1 MRPSRRLQ
9 FVPHVMAIAITILS
23 LLIGGEALSL
33 AASVQLSWQA
43 PTTNADGTP
52 LTDLAGY
59 QVYYGPSSGNYTV
72 TLDVGNTLSVS
83 LSGLT
88 AGQTYYFAVTAYDT
102 SENESARSTEVSAT
116 PTEVPPGTFMDT
128 TVADFSAGTLDG
140 NIDISQTT
148 NGEVILA
155 PLVGAEFTGTALPAG
170 WTATPWSTGGTA
182 SVATGV
188 LRVDG
193 ASAGTTALFGP
204 GRAVE
209 FVATFS
215 GQAYQHVG
223 FGVTFSQAPWAIFST
238 SGGGQ
243 LYARTNTGSSST
255 NTALGSG
262 WLGTSH
268 RYRVDWNTSNTVY
281 SIDGTVVATHAL
293 TISTT
298 QRLLISDF
306 TPTGGAVVVDWL
318 RMTPYAAS
326 GTFLSRVFD
335 AGSSVTWGTAT
346 WTSDL
351 PNGTSLNISVRRG
364 NSPTP
369 DQTWTAFAN
378 LSGSGSTI
386 GGNSRYVQYRVQL
399 ATTVPGQTPVLR
411 DLTVMY

>member
-1 MRPSRRLQ
+1 MRPSRRPQ
-9 FVPHVMAIAITILS
+9 FEPRVVAIAITILS

-33 AASVQLSWQA
+33 AASVQVSWQA

-128 TVADFSAGTLDG
+128 TMADFSAGTLDG

-155 PLVGAEFTGTALPAG
+155 PLVGTEFTGTALPEG
-170 WTATPWSTGGTA
+170 WTTTPWSTGGTA
-182 SVATGV
+182 SVAAGV
-188 LRVDG
+188 LMVDG
-193 ASAGTTALFGP
+193 ARAGTTALFGP
-204 GRAVE
+204 GRSVE

-238 SGGGQ
+238 SGNGP
-243 LYARTNTGSSST
+243 LYARTNTGAS
-255 NTALGSG
+255 NQDTALGSR

-281 SIDGTVVATHAL
+281 SIDGKVVATHAL
-293 TISTT
+293 TTSTT
-298 QRLLISDF
+298 QRLLISDL
-306 TPTGGAVVVDWL
+306 TPTEGAVVVDWL

-335 AGSSVTWGTAT
+335 AESSVTWGTAT

-364 NSPTP
+364 NTPTP

-378 LSGSGSTI
+378 LSGSGATI
-386 GGNSRYVQYRVQL
+386 GGSSRYLQYRAQL

>member
-9 FVPHVMAIAITILS
+9 FVPHVVAIASTILS

-33 AASVQLSWQA
+33 AASVRASWQA
-43 PTTNADGTP
+43 PTTDAEGNT

-59 QVYYGPSSGNYTV
+59 KVYYGPSSRNYTAV
-72 TLDVGNTLSVS
+72 LDVGNTLSVS

-88 AGQTYYFAVTAYDT
+88 AGQTYYFAITAYDR
-102 SENESARSTEVSAT
+102 SENESTWSTEVSAT
-116 PTEVPPGTFMDT
+116 PTEVPPGTFTDT
-128 TVADFSAGTLDG
+128 TMADFSAGTLDA
-140 NIDISQTT
+140 NINISQTT

-155 PLVGAEFTGTALPAG
+155 PFVGAEFTGTALPAG
-170 WTATPWSTGGTA
+170 WTTTPWSAGGTA
-182 SVATGV
+182 SVAVGMLT
-188 LRVDG
+188 VDG
-193 ASAGTTALFGP
+193 ARAGTTALFKR
-204 GRAVE
+204 GRSVE
-209 FVATFS
+209 FVTTFS

-243 LYARTNTGSSST
+243 LYAWTKTSSSSM
-255 NTALGSG
+255 NTALGSS

-268 RYRVDWNTSNTVY
+268 RYRVDWNTNNTVY

-293 TISTT
+293 TPSKT
-298 QRLLISDF
+298 QRPLISDL
-306 TPTGGAVVVDWL
+306 TPTGGAIVVDWL

-326 GTFLSRVFD
+326 GTFLSRLFD
-335 AGSSVTWGTAT
+335 AGSNVTWGTAT

-364 NSPTP
+364 NTPTP

-378 LSGSGSTI
+378 LSGSGATI
-386 GGNSRYVQYRVQL
+386 GGSSRYLQYRAQL
-399 ATTVPGQTPVLR
+399 ATTVQGQTPVLL
-411 DLTVMY
+411 DLTVTY